1 MVFLFYILLS
11 GPLYSGGITNKM
23 TESNGKSFGMVLDGI
38 FVFLA
43 FILFLY
49 LWGHFY
55 SLFGKNT
62 CSCFSNFG
70 LICAYFNFYFIRADQ
85 SKKYISAGSRFGEP

>member
-1 MVFLFYILLS
+1 
-11 GPLYSGGITNKM
+11 M

-38 FVFLA
+38 FAFLA
-43 FILFLY
+43 FIFVLY

-55 SLFGKNT
+55 SLFGNNA

-70 LICAYFNFYFIRADQ
+70 LICAYFNFYFIRADK
-85 SKKYISAGSRFGEP
+85 SKKYISAEGRFGEP